1 MWDGPATQ
9 LLGMSA
15 KDFNDLSQVKFKD
28 LAGNILDVQMV
39 VKMYIANKHTSF
51 PTFTIKEA
59 SFA

>member
-1 MWDGPATQ
+1 MWDSSATQ

-15 KDFNDLSQVKFKD
+15 QDFNDLTQTKFKD
-28 LAGNILDVQMV
+28 LAGSILDEQMI

-59 SFA
+59 LLA

>member
-9 LLGMSA
+9 LLGVSV
-15 KDFNDLSQVKFKD
+15 KDFNDLSQVNFKN
-28 LAGNILDVQMV
+28 LPGSILDVQMV